1 MRIVVLGSCVV
12 DVGMRVSRLPES
24 GETLFAESAQ
34 VTLGGK
40 GYNQAVAAARLGAE
54 VTMLGKIGADEF
66 GIQLLDGLT
75 AEGVD
80 TRFVPQDSR
89 AATGLAV
96 PLVFPDGSN
105 CIISAPG
112 ANMLVSPDE
121 VAAATSVIRA
131 ADLLLLQFEV
141 APPAN
146 LRAATI
152 AHAAG
157 VPVILNPAPSAALLP
172 DLAALVSYLIP
183 NEVEAA
189 FLLDRPAAPGEAAAA
204 LLKPPLRA
212 VVVTAGESGV
222 AVADYDG
229 AWALAAHP
237 VEGLDTVG
245 AGDAFCGAFAV
256 GLAQGDDI
264 RAAVRFA
271 NAAAAISVTRRG
283 ASAGLPT
290 RPEVEALLAAR

>member
-12 DVGMRVSRLPES
+12 DVGMRVSRLPEP
-24 GETLFAESAQ
+24 GETLFAEGAQ

-54 VTMLGKIGADEF
+54 VTMLGKVGADEF

-96 PLVFPDGSN
+96 PLIFPDGSN
-105 CIISAPG
+105 RIISAPG
-112 ANMLVSPDE
+112 ANMLVTSDE
-121 VAAATSVIRA
+121 VAGAASAIRA

-141 APPAN
+141 ATAAN

-152 AHAAG
+152 ARAAG
-157 VPVILNPAPSAALLP
+157 VPVILNPAPAAALP
-172 DLAALVSYLIP
+172 PELAALISYLIP

-189 FLLDRPAAPGEAAAA
+189 FLLQRPSLPGEAAGA
-204 LLKPPLRA
+204 LFKPPLVA
-212 VVVTAGESGV
+212 VIVTAGESGV
-222 AVADYDG
+222 VVADRDG
-229 AWALAAHP
+229 AWELAAHE
-237 VEGLDTVG
+237 VDALDTVG

-256 GLAQGDDI
+256 ALAEGNDL
-264 RAAVRFA
+264 RAAVTFA
-271 NAAAAISVTRRG
+271 NAAAAINVTRRG